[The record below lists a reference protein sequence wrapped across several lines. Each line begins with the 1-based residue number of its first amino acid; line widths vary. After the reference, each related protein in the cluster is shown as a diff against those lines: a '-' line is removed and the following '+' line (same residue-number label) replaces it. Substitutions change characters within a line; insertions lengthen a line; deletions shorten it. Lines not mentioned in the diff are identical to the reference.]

1 MIVCRLV
8 DTLGVA
14 SGERLPEVI
23 DKKSRHP
30 TNCTTLFGTGWMP
43 DGRAFP
49 PGEDRTCNNWANNDE
64 GAAQISH
71 SDRTSDGNMS

>member
-1 MIVCRLV
+1 
-8 DTLGVA
+8 
-14 SGERLPEVI
+14 
-23 DKKSRHP
+23 
-30 TNCTTLFGTGWMP
+30 MP

-49 PGEDRTCNNWANNDE
+49 PGEDRTCNNWASNDE